1 MLLLIYFSCIL
12 AAVLYEDSGWLI
24 ALALFDI
31 ADAIGK
37 RGKVER

>member
-1 MLLLIYFSCIL
+1 MLLIYVGCIL

-24 ALALFDI
+24 AMALFDI
-31 ADAIGK
+31 ADAINK

>member
-1 MLLLIYFSCIL
+1 MLLIYFGCIL

-31 ADAIGK
+31 SDAISK
-37 RGKVER
+37 RGKVEK